1 MAGLISQDAERERCQ
16 QRGVRP
22 QLAREV
28 RPRRLPLHDPPRPK
42 TRALSPDEATCLGR
56 IVEVLRANPTIDE
69 DGLVPTMKTLTE
81 GTPLDNKTFLP
92 VVYDLL
98 IGRDKGPKLTTL
110 ITAMGISRALEL
122 LAPSLEPAS

>member
-1 MAGLISQDAERERCQ
+1 M
-16 QRGVRP
+16 
-22 QLAREV
+22 
-28 RPRRLPLHDPPRPK
+28 
-42 TRALSPDEATCLGR
+42 TCLRR
-56 IVEVLRANPTIDE
+56 IVEVLRANATIDE

-98 IGRDKGPKLTTL
+98 IDRDKGPKLTTL

-122 LAPSLEPAS
+122 LAPSLEQG